1 VVGEAEQSR
10 GRSDSFSDS
19 EAQHEVLL
27 QRLEVILGLIRQSAA
42 TAASPSNP
50 TAHHQHQQQQV
61 IDCSIPENAAFNVSK
76 DCKQSTRELML
87 LSYLPPSERSKQQ
100 PNNKSKS
107 FLTSLIGVT
116 SKEKAVKAAGNA
128 QTVSPRSNWIKVSG
142 LRLENLLNI
151 DLISSTRTYVVIKS
165 CGCSVKS
172 STQYGSNPSWEDEN
186 PFMCGPNIDSKQSL
200 ELKITIFNANMFSSI
215 RVGTYSIDMTGGG
228 GEKKSVVIKQRE
240 PVALSSDRKI
250 AAAERAAVTDGKPLP
265 CISFKAEIVSK

>member
-1 VVGEAEQSR
+1 MGKVDE
-10 GRSDSFSDS
+10 
-19 EAQHEVLL
+19 
-27 QRLEVILGLIRQSAA
+27 
-42 TAASPSNP
+42 
-50 TAHHQHQQQQV
+50 
-61 IDCSIPENAAFNVSK
+61 K
-76 DCKQSTRELML
+76 
-87 LSYLPPSERSKQQ
+87 LS
-100 PNNKSKS
+100 
-107 FLTSLIGVT
+107 
-116 SKEKAVKAAGNA
+116 
-128 QTVSPRSNWIKVSG
+128 
-142 LRLENLLNI
+142 LRNLLNI

-228 GEKKSVVIKQRE
+228 GGEKKSVMIKQRE